1 MKRMNLTIHH
11 RNVRMN
17 LVFASL
23 IAEKLYQLESKLAV
37 TSATVT
43 LEKDKRL
50 NGEMRILVEI
60 ETAGSRLLTVG
71 VDPEPRTALLKLLA
85 SRWRMDLKEL
95 VGKYTPVTS
104 TNVPRLRKGTG
115 RSNRSPTMRRFQY
128 RSSSCSP
135 CSCIGG

>member
-23 IAEKLYQLESKLAV
+23 IAEKLYQLESKLAM

-43 LEKDKRL
+43 LEKDERL

-60 ETAGSRLLTVG
+60 ETAGSRLLTAG

-85 SRWRMDLKEL
+85 SLQRL
-95 VGKYTPVTS
+95 V
-104 TNVPRLRKGTG
+104 LRRSVLHDG
-115 RSNRSPTMRRFQY
+115 RSGRGASSKSSVRRRRSAKIGA
-128 RSSSCSP
+128 RSSGASD
-135 CSCIGG
+135 

>member
-23 IAEKLYQLESKLAV
+23 IAEKLYQLESKLAM

-43 LEKDKRL
+43 LEKDERL
-50 NGEMRILVEI
+50 NGEMRILVEL
-60 ETAGSRLLTVG
+60 ETAGSRLLTAG

-85 SRWRMDLKEL
+85 SLQRL
-95 VGKYTPVTS
+95 V
-104 TNVPRLRKGTG
+104 LG
-115 RSNRSPTMRRFQY
+115 RSVWHHGRSGRGASSKSSVRRRRSAKIGA
-128 RSSSCSP
+128 RSSGASD
-135 CSCIGG
+135 